1 MNLTTRLV
9 LESMRH
15 GTTLSTLDIEALQGW
30 TERKAADGWT
40 EDEIFDL
47 LRNTEEVNPTL
58 DEATALKNM
67 RAVEERVKAS
77 RVLTGEE
84 VQTLITLFQHVTLNT
99 LAERLEV
106 ALGREGSDSA
116 LRTLISLNSKLKGAR
131 S

>member
-30 TERKAADGWT
+30 TERKASAGWT

-84 VQTLITLFQHVTLNT
+84 VQTLIILFRHVPLNA
-99 LAERLEV
+99 LAERLEYE
-106 ALGREGSDSA
+106 LGQEVSIPA